1 MKDFLELPDELS
13 KMLAILAE
21 QRRRLEADM
30 NAGMA
35 KNAGPNKDHIYA
47 AKELAKAM
55 SDLGHEMR
63 MWAGHIKTNM
73 DKMTPA
79 RKAQVVIQFVQGEL
93 PVGQRRD
100 LYEVLA
106 KMEADRPDGIKLS
119 INSVTPAQVE
129 A

>member
-21 QRRRLEADM
+21 QRRRLESDM

-35 KNAGPNKDHIYA
+35 KSGGPNKDHIHA
-47 AKELAKAM
+47 AKELSKAM

-79 RKAQVVIQFVQGEL
+79 RKAQVVIQFIQGEL
-93 PVGQRRD
+93 PVGARED
-100 LYEVLA
+100 LYRVLA
-106 KMEADRPDGIKLS
+106 KMEADRPDRVPLVVRS
-119 INSVTPAQVE
+119 PAQVE
-129 A
+129 DE